1 MAVRYEDQCV
11 DCGLPCMGESCPNRN
26 VPVYTCDDCDEEFYP
41 EDLYEVE
48 DEMLCEHC
56 LLNRF
61 PRVSV

>member
-26 VPVYTCDDCDEEFYP
+26 VPVYTCDDCGEEFYP
-41 EDLYEVE
+41 EDLYEV
-48 DEMLCEHC
+48 DGDMLCEHC

>member
-26 VPVYTCDDCDEEFYP
+26 VPVYTCDDCSEEFYP
-41 EDLYEVE
+41 EDLYEV
-48 DEMLCEHC
+48 DGDMLCEHC

-61 PRVSV
+61 PKVSV